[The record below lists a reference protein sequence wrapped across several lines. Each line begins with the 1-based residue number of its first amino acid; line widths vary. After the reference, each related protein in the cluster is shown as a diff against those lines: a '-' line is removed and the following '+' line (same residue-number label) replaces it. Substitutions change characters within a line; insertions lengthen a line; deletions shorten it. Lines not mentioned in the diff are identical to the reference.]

1 MKVRIFILFII
12 NGFILAGCGNSPQ
25 KQQEKTV
32 VQQINPLEKKFK
44 GIIALDSIYHN
55 DEKRITF
62 KQRNDSLR
70 YFIYTDVVKK
80 RILHSTSQK
89 YFDKLSS
96 LITYSISDPVIFF
109 EVKYEDS
116 AYKYLVYNGYMERR
130 AGTPTLELNYKPKDN
145 MFTCS
150 LMENGRVV
158 QSDGEIHYNT
168 EGWSIDTHD
177 VKNEFGEVVE
187 TECVAGYTIDGI
199 EYSYSKY
206 KFALVLRWNYLTL
219 WTNEFGSLSDVE
231 SIQIKDHD
239 SGKIYNIRYD
249 ERHHHQN
256 GGAMNDDIGVFIV
269 KENMGDFIR
278 LVSGLTNF
286 SILIKSN
293 YDDSVLISKPE
304 NFNNIADAYQQII
317 VNTQKL
323 RENENK

>member
-1 MKVRIFILFII
+1 MKTALSIIILLSFLLISCSNNRAKEEADRIRI
-12 NGFILAGCGNSPQ
+12 Q
-25 KQQEKTV
+25 
-32 VQQINPLEKKFK
+32 
-44 GIIALDSIYHN
+44 DSIDAIQVMKGSSIEKECKIAYENKKTLYDLIRIDKVKERIIKEYSQKFYDKVVHYVQVVSPITYEQGKYYGEGWEAHLFGNIAKLSYSPTN
-55 DEKRITF
+55 DELTISLSIDGRI
-62 KQRNDSLR
+62 
-70 YFIYTDVVKK
+70 
-80 RILHSTSQK
+80 
-89 YFDKLSS
+89 
-96 LITYSISDPVIFF
+96 
-109 EVKYEDS
+109 
-116 AYKYLVYNGYMERR
+116 
-130 AGTPTLELNYKPKDN
+130 
-145 MFTCS
+145 
-150 LMENGRVV
+150 V

-323 RENENK
+323 RENVNK